1 MPNDFL
7 ILDMLSLC
15 VHMCVYS
22 MCMCVSLCMVCGSQI
37 LRSVVFSIAFI
48 LLFETRSLTRPY
60 A

>member
-1 MPNDFL
+1 
-7 ILDMLSLC
+7 MLSLC